1 MAKCLSEVI
10 EIVFKYGEPDKVL
23 CAFNR
28 ILIGFYNLRDHLDM
42 ILGCVSE
49 NDVYPKTCIF

>member
-28 ILIGFYNLRDHLDM
+28 ILIGFNNLRDHLDM
-42 ILGCVSE
+42 ILGCV
-49 NDVYPKTCIF
+49 